1 MDESGNAL
9 TVNQNLSRHP
19 PKFKELDLLP
29 VQLQDPVLWIGI
41 SRKWQVVFAEVFGE
55 FLGVFRPDHQE
66 GDFAF
71 QEQVIIL
78 AQLRQVCA
86 AERSGEAAVED

>member
-1 MDESGNAL
+1 M
-9 TVNQNLSRHP
+9 
-19 PKFKELDLLP
+19 
-29 VQLQDPVLWIGI
+29 
-41 SRKWQVVFAEVFGE
+41 VFAEVFGE